1 MVNTLSSLNHFR
13 MCKPADQPIKL
24 HHLLILT
31 PYLEY
36 FQQFEKYLEAFRS
49 SISNFENDPVLQEF
63 REHTMQ
69 ATRNEKGE
77 ACRQY
82 PACYPQ
88 SLLHQLRSMESR
100 AIAHRRERE
109 RCMAR
114 YMQACLV
121 LRQFE
126 YILNVMEHV
135 NDNYLRVKSK
145 ILEGHRLC

>member
-1 MVNTLSSLNHFR
+1 
-13 MCKPADQPIKL
+13 
-24 HHLLILT
+24 
-31 PYLEY
+31 
-36 FQQFEKYLEAFRS
+36 
-49 SISNFENDPVLQEF
+49 
-63 REHTMQ
+63 MQ

-100 AIAHRRERE
+100 AIAHQERERE

-126 YILNVMEHV
+126 YILKVTEHV
-135 NDNYLRVKSK
+135 N
-145 ILEGHRLC
+145 E